1 MVCIATTSVTIDA
14 APAQITLTATPSQ
27 IVCFGG
33 KGSVVLTSNG
43 KAPFT
48 YGGGATTDLA
58 AGHNY
63 TVTDAGC
70 IATTSVTIDAAPAQI
85 TLTAT
90 PSQIV
95 CFGGK
100 GSVVFDF

>member
-1 MVCIATTSVTIDA
+1 LYSNTVTIDA

-48 YGGGATTDLA
+48 YGGDLLLMLA
-58 AGHNY
+58 AGTYNY
-63 TVTDAGC
+63 TVTDANGC
-70 IATTSVTIDAAPAQI
+70 IANAW
-85 TLTAT
+85 LRLMRLLH
-90 PSQIV
+90 
-95 CFGGK
+95 K
-100 GSVVFDF
+100 